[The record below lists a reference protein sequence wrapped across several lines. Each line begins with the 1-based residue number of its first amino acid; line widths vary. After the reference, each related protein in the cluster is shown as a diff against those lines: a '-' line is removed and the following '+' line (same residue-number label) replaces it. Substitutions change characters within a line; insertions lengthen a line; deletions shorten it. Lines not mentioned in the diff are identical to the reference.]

1 MTEPERASDA
11 ELATLAPIM
20 VEIAEQI
27 SPIEAKHL
35 RTALAC
41 GAKVRV
47 MTIHVVDVDVVRLA
61 RWLARRGG
69 AMAVDVTPGGGYG
82 EP

>member
-1 MTEPERASDA
+1 MNDPERASDA
-11 ELATLAPIM
+11 ELATLAPLM

-27 SPIEAKHL
+27 NPLDAMAL
-35 RTALAC
+35 RMALAN
-41 GAKVRV
+41 GATVRV
-47 MTIHVVDVDVVRLA
+47 MTIRDVDVDVVRLA

>member
-1 MTEPERASDA
+1 MTDAARATDA
-11 ELATLAPIM
+11 ELATLAPLM

-27 SPIEAKHL
+27 SPIEATHL
-35 RTALAC
+35 RTALAV

-47 MTIHVVDVDVVRLA
+47 MTIRDVDVDVVRLA

-69 AMAVDVTPGGGYG
+69 ATAVDVTPGGGYG